1 MKKTIKFLG
10 LFVTVVLLT
19 LVNTS
24 MVNAE
29 TVERTYTYSDIPART
44 ILYENEPFNTYLN
57 VSING
62 TTYKITSY
70 CEIQSAYC
78 DKYGTIWADCF
89 DTLDELY
96 YLGFYNFELQGNEEC
111 TFHLA
116 TSGRVEAPIDNAYYV
131 QYGCED
137 GLYYCLLPKKDALKH
152 NLLTGETITIDY
164 IGNPYLPTPST
175 EPEPSITPTIQP
187 THDVNSPQPSSNP
200 VIQPSSS
207 PTVKSS
213 SSPVIQPSSNPII
226 PPTPVPANKSKKKAI
241 VKKSKNNIQ
250 ITYCGDTSKVIT
262 LKKSG
267 TLKYK
272 NKVIKNVKDVAF
284 TKNGTIVYFKKNG
297 DAYYMSSSKIKHLR
311 YKVKSIKKKNN
322 FAIGLKLKNGKTVKL
337 RI

>member
-1 MKKTIKFLG
+1 MKKIISFFG

-29 TVERTYTYSDIPART
+29 TVEWAYTYSDIPART

-57 VSING
+57 VSIDG
-62 TTYKITSY
+62 TTYKITSN

-96 YLGFYNFELQGNEEC
+96 YLGFYNFELQGDEDC

-131 QYGCED
+131 QYGCDD

-164 IGNPYLPTPST
+164 IDDPYLPTPST
-175 EPEPSITPTIQP
+175 EPKPSIAPTIQP
-187 THDVNSPQPSSNP
+187 TSKANTSKPSSSP
-200 VIQPSSS
+200 VIQQSSS

-213 SSPVIQPSSNPII
+213 STPVVQPSSNPIT
-226 PPTPVPANKSKKKAI
+226 PSTPVPTNKSKKKAI

-250 ITYCGDTSKVIT
+250 ITYHGDTSKVIT

-297 DAYYMSSSKIKHLR
+297 DAYYMSSSKVKFLR
-311 YKVKSIKKKNN
+311 HKVKSIKKKNN
-322 FAIGLKLKNGKTVKL
+322 FAISLKLKNGKTIKL
-337 RI
+337 KI